1 MPSTYQVDHVQTT
14 FSIHI
19 FFHVVKAG
27 TYGKVHRG
35 YKQDST
41 VAIKFADISDK
52 VTFKRELEVYAV
64 LENERHPNI
73 CRLICHMQHNDMAC
87 LIFESALM
95 DLRQFKSSGQLA
107 NQMKPT
113 AALHIVQGL
122 AALHGHVII
131 HRDLKPDNILVQ
143 ISLHG
148 PVFQIADFGIA
159 RVEGKDSEMTP
170 GMVSHSDTIIIFRH

>member
-1 MPSTYQVDHVQTT
+1 MEFSCYQ
-14 FSIHI
+14 
-19 FFHVVKAG
+19 AG

-35 YKQDST
+35 YKQDAT

-52 VTFKRELEVYAV
+52 VTFKRELEVYAL
-64 LENERHPNI
+64 LESQRHPNI
-73 CRLICHMQHNDMAC
+73 CRLISHQQHDDMAC

-113 AALHIVQGL
+113 ASLHIAQGL
-122 AALHGHVII
+122 AALHGHSII
-131 HRDLKPDNILVQ
+131 HRDLKPNNILVQ

-148 PVFQIADFGIA
+148 PVFQLADFGIA
-159 RVEGKDSEMTP
+159 RVEGNNAEMTP
-170 GMVSHSDTIIIFRH
+170 GMVFHLDSAPVINQCFKKCMISLHLQSHID